1 MRWLKAALIGLLL
14 VGLLP
19 THARAISS
27 EHMPIEIIIDA
38 GHGGIDGGTSYQ
50 GILEKDINLQ
60 IAKLLYKEL
69 MLKGYQVLLNR
80 TGDYALSDENKW
92 LRSPSRHIRDLAQR
106 RHLAKEVRPQMLI
119 SLHVNWSN
127 SKSSRGPLVLY
138 QKNNQSYIL
147 ADIIQHHLDQ
157 LYKTKGEPM
166 PGKTYYLLKQSIC
179 PTVIVEMGYLSNSR
193 DRRFLVNEKT
203 QIKIAR
209 TIQEAVS
216 EYMLIMNQ
224 IQDQETWDVIEE
236 PQKQHK

>member
-1 MRWLKAALIGLLL
+1 MQWLKVALVAFMLMS
-14 VGLLP
+14 LLP
-19 THARAISS
+19 THARAIGS

-38 GHGGIDGGTSYQ
+38 GHGGVDGGTSYQ

-69 MLKGYQVLLNR
+69 TEKGYHVLLNR

-92 LRSPSRHIRDLAQR
+92 LRSRSRHIRDLAQR
-106 RHLAKEVRPQMLI
+106 RHLAKEVHPQMLI
-119 SLHVNWSN
+119 SLHINWSN
-127 SKSSRGPLVLY
+127 SKSSTGPLVLY

-147 ADIIQHHLDQ
+147 ADIIQHYLDQ
-157 LYKTKGEPM
+157 LYNTKGEPLQ
-166 PGKTYYLLKQSIC
+166 GKTYYLLKQSIC

-193 DRRFLVNEKT
+193 DRNFLVNKKT
-203 QIKIAR
+203 QRKIAQ

-224 IQDQETWDVIEE
+224 IQDQETWNVSDNN
-236 PQKQHK
+236 QQLH

>member
-1 MRWLKAALIGLLL
+1 MRWLKVALVAFMLMC
-14 VGLLP
+14 LLP
-19 THARAISS
+19 THARAIGS

-38 GHGGIDGGTSYQ
+38 GHGGVDGGTSYQ

-69 MLKGYQVLLNR
+69 TEKGYHVLLNR

-106 RHLAKEVRPQMLI
+106 RHLAKEVHPQMLI
-119 SLHVNWSN
+119 SLHINWSD
-127 SKSSRGPLVLY
+127 SKSNTGPLVLY

-147 ADIIQHHLDQ
+147 ADIIQHYLDQ
-157 LYKTKGEPM
+157 LYKTKGEPLQ
-166 PGKTYYLLKQSIC
+166 GKTYYLLKQSIC

-193 DRRFLVNEKT
+193 DRNFLVNKKT
-203 QIKIAR
+203 QRQIAQ

-224 IQDQETWDVIEE
+224 IQDQETWDVSENN
-236 PQKQHK
+236 QQLH

>member
-1 MRWLKAALIGLLL
+1 
-14 VGLLP
+14 
-19 THARAISS
+19 
-27 EHMPIEIIIDA
+27 
-38 GHGGIDGGTSYQ
+38 
-50 GILEKDINLQ
+50 
-60 IAKLLYKEL
+60 
-69 MLKGYQVLLNR
+69 
-80 TGDYALSDENKW
+80 
-92 LRSPSRHIRDLAQR
+92 
-106 RHLAKEVRPQMLI
+106 
-119 SLHVNWSN
+119 
-127 SKSSRGPLVLY
+127 
-138 QKNNQSYIL
+138 
-147 ADIIQHHLDQ
+147 
-157 LYKTKGEPM
+157 M

>member
-1 MRWLKAALIGLLL
+1 MQWLKVALVAFMLMN
-14 VGLLP
+14 LLP
-19 THARAISS
+19 THARAIGS

-38 GHGGIDGGTSYQ
+38 GHGGVDGGTSYQ

-69 MLKGYQVLLNR
+69 TEKGYHVLLNR

-106 RHLAKEVRPQMLI
+106 RHLAKEVHPQMLI
-119 SLHVNWSN
+119 SLHINWSN
-127 SKSSRGPLVLY
+127 SKSSTGPLVLY

-147 ADIIQHHLDQ
+147 ADIIQHYLDQ
-157 LYKTKGEPM
+157 LYNTKGEPLQ
-166 PGKTYYLLKQSIC
+166 GKTYYLLKQSIC

-193 DRRFLVNEKT
+193 DRNFLVNKKT
-203 QIKIAR
+203 QRKIAQ

-224 IQDQETWDVIEE
+224 IQDQETWNVSENN
-236 PQKQHK
+236 QQLH